1 MEDNKD
7 NKDQNQLLKKQNIN
21 YRPDIKY
28 TDDYYSEI
36 DTSNLNNDSSNNTPD
51 TNKPSID
58 LDCTDN
64 IVGVLPG
71 DLSNIVNEIF
81 GPVKDIWDNDLKD
94 KEYSKIPSEDD
105 YHYEYEEPEDNDSNK
120 DDSEEDFEVG
130 EDDFLEPDNDIVI
143 VPDKTDKVEII
154 EKEYVK
160 NLTDIIDDY
169 NQKLNMTLAN
179 FWMGVAISFKE
190 EGFKNNDYIWG
201 DMKYS
206 SSEVRDNYKHL
217 LDYTV
222 ARQTTRMIKIDYYAN
237 QFNMQSTVMHL
248 KQVKVCYELR
258 KRYVDIEVEDTDNK
272 KNDGMNE
279 NILRGVN
286 IMYDIKYDKA
296 LENLYRYLDSSVLV
310 LDDVLKTQLQEIKS
324 KKILLESKG
333 IK

>member
-1 MEDNKD
+1 
-7 NKDQNQLLKKQNIN
+7 
-21 YRPDIKY
+21 
-28 TDDYYSEI
+28 
-36 DTSNLNNDSSNNTPD
+36 
-51 TNKPSID
+51 
-58 LDCTDN
+58 
-64 IVGVLPG
+64 
-71 DLSNIVNEIF
+71 
-81 GPVKDIWDNDLKD
+81 
-94 KEYSKIPSEDD
+94 
-105 YHYEYEEPEDNDSNK
+105 
-120 DDSEEDFEVG
+120 
-130 EDDFLEPDNDIVI
+130 
-143 VPDKTDKVEII
+143 
-154 EKEYVK
+154 
-160 NLTDIIDDY
+160 
-169 NQKLNMTLAN
+169 
-179 FWMGVAISFKE
+179 MGVAISFKE